1 MPHRTHVALSFA
13 LVGALAVG
21 ALSAPTTL
29 AADTAMAAQQGN
41 VQALAVAGPTR
52 DVPTQHL
59 RLWPGSTALVPGQA
73 VMFEALSDT
82 SPVDHSE
89 LTWTSSDTSILAVD
103 DKGFV
108 TAIGEGEATISVKR
122 RGEPTDVAAVP
133 VRVHAVSE
141 ETGIELSASS
151 MVSTVGRPMF
161 LNALLAPSLR
171 GSRVEWA
178 LSSASLGSIA
188 PDEGESTAI
197 FTPSMQAGVG
207 TLTATVTT
215 PAGLVKTVTVTV
227 DVLAD
232 DTGDFVMDDSGV
244 LIAYR
249 GADAEVDIPA
259 GVSAIDSRAF
269 SDTTLRTV
277 RIPAS
282 VRRIDDEAFYGT
294 GLEEIIF
301 QDDEAAPSELA
312 VLGSRVFSNTNVQTL
327 TLPRSLVTINRDA
340 FADMSKL
347 SSVHLG
353 PKVAADQ
360 LVGSF
365 ANTPELTRI
374 QVDAGNPNYES
385 LDGVLYTRDHTHLI
399 AYPAA
404 KNSGGAYTVSSG
416 TTDIDD
422 LAFLGAQNES
432 VTFPDTLRRVGDQSF
447 EGATLTTLT
456 LPDGFE
462 TMGAS
467 AFWQMPALVSV
478 DLGGATG
485 VSTNAFRYDAALSE
499 VTFRPDLGRLT
510 SIGEGAFVGIS
521 ATTITIPDTVSTI
534 AEEAFSKNPA
544 LTSFH
549 VGASLN
555 YLGDYALG
563 ENDNLAT
570 LSVSPANASFVVDDG
585 ALYHNDSSVRTLVR
599 YAPASSDSEATVA
612 AGTTTVGA
620 GAFENATSL
629 RRVILPE
636 GLTTIS
642 DEAFDGCANL
652 VDMAIPTSVEV
663 ARGLT
668 GTGLDT
674 IELGAQVRDLSL
686 TPRGARSVRHLIVRG
701 GIDGTFYSEGT
712 SEGGRPESAFFG
724 EGMTSFTFWGEMPRV
739 LVLPATA
746 TKVALAEGMAPEL
759 KADTSIY
766 VASAEGTS
774 AWTIATAAMES
785 AGYDASRLSVYEAP
799 TLGVS
804 GAGIAEAG
812 AGYALTVSPEV
823 PATVEITAGGGVAT
837 GREARVVR
845 VGANTTETLLQDWT
859 AMTDAAEEKASTLT
873 YTFTPSL
880 TDSELRVDVRDASG
894 IQQSATVSVT
904 VNRVLPPLPLPDPND
919 DPAPAPVEDP
929 DPTGAKPSPVIVDDP
944 NPAPAPSQA
953 PGPAPS
959 QTPAPAPSQTPA
971 PAPSQTS
978 IPQQQTGE
986 WVWGAR
992 GWWYR
997 YADGSYPAGT
1007 AVTIGG
1013 RVYRFDAAGY
1023 MRVGWVRENGAWY
1036 YHLRSGVQ
1044 ASGWVLDGGSWYYLT
1059 PGSGTMATGWVRSGG
1074 SWYYVTPGSG
1084 AMSTGWVN
1092 DGWDWYRFTDSGQ
1105 WVE

>member
-1 MPHRTHVALSFA
+1 MSHRTHVALSFA

-52 DVPTQHL
+52 DVPTQHM

-73 VMFEALSDT
+73 VMFEALSDA

-89 LTWTSSDTSILAVD
+89 LTWTSSDTSILAVS
-103 DKGFV
+103 DKGLV

-122 RGEPTDVAAVP
+122 RAEPTDVAAVP

-141 ETGIELSASS
+141 EAGIELPASS
-151 MVSTVGRPMF
+151 MVSTVGKPLF

-188 PDEGESTAI
+188 PDEGEPTAI

-207 TLTATVTT
+207 TLTVTVTT
-215 PAGLVKTVTVTV
+215 PAGVVKTVTVTV

-259 GVSAIDSRAF
+259 GVSVIDSHAF
-269 SDTTLRTV
+269 SDATLRTV

-282 VRRIDDEAFYGT
+282 VRRIDNEAFYGT

-312 VLGSRVFSNTNVQTL
+312 ELGSRVFSNTNVQTL
-327 TLPRSLVTINRDA
+327 TLPRSLVTINGDA

-347 SSVHLG
+347 ASVHLG
-353 PKVAADQ
+353 PEVAADQ

-365 ANTPELTRI
+365 ANTPELARI

-404 KNSGGAYTVSSG
+404 KNAGGAYTVASG

-447 EGATLTTLT
+447 EGTALTTLT

-485 VSTNAFRYDAALSE
+485 VSTSAFRYDAALSE

-521 ATTITIPDTVSTI
+521 ATTVTIPDTVSTI

-555 YLGDYALG
+555 SLGDYALG

-570 LSVSPANASFVVDDG
+570 LSVSPDNASFVVDSG
-585 ALYHNDSSVRTLVR
+585 ALYHNDLSARTLVR
-599 YAPASSDSEATVA
+599 YAPASSASEATVA
-612 AGTTTVGA
+612 AGTTAVGA

-636 GLTTIS
+636 GLTAIG

-652 VDMAIPTSVEV
+652 VDMAIPDSVEV

-746 TKVALAEGMAPEL
+746 TQVTLAEGMAPEL

-804 GAGIAEAG
+804 GTGIAEAG
-812 AGYALTVSPEV
+812 VGYTLVVSPGA
-823 PATVEITAGGGVAT
+823 PATVEITTGGGVAT

-859 AMTDAAEEKASTLT
+859 AMTDAAEEKASTLI

-919 DPAPAPVEDP
+919 DPTPAPVEDP
-929 DPTGAKPSPVIVDDP
+929 DPTGAKPSPVIDDDP
-944 NPAPAPSQA
+944 QPVPAPSQT
-953 PGPAPS
+953 PVPAPS
-959 QTPAPAPSQTPA
+959 QTPAPAPSQTPGPAPSQPPGPAPSQPPGPAPSQPPA

-978 IPQQQTGE
+978 IPQRQTGE

-997 YADGSYPAGT
+997 YADGSYPVGT

-1023 MRVGWVRENGAWY
+1023 MRVGWVRDNG
-1036 YHLRSGVQ
+1036 V
-1044 ASGWVLDGGSWYYLT
+1044 
-1059 PGSGTMATGWVRSGG
+1059 
-1074 SWYYVTPGSG
+1074 
-1084 AMSTGWVN
+1084 
-1092 DGWDWYRFTDSGQ
+1092 
-1105 WVE
+1105 

>member
-41 VQALAVAGPTR
+41 VQALAVAGPIR
-52 DVPTQHL
+52 DVPTQHM

-73 VMFEALSDT
+73 VMFEALSDA

-89 LTWTSSDTSILAVD
+89 LTWTSSDTSILAVS
-103 DKGFV
+103 DKGLV

-122 RGEPTDVAAVP
+122 RTEPTDVAAVP

-141 ETGIELSASS
+141 EAGIELPASS
-151 MVSTVGRPMF
+151 MVSTVGKPLF

-178 LSSASLGSIA
+178 LSSASMGSIA
-188 PDEGESTAI
+188 PDEGEPTAI

-207 TLTATVTT
+207 TLTVTVTT
-215 PAGLVKTVTVTV
+215 PAGVVKTVTVTV

-259 GVSAIDSRAF
+259 GVSAIDSHAF
-269 SDTTLRTV
+269 SDATLRTV

-282 VRRIDDEAFYGT
+282 VRRIDNEAFYGT

-312 VLGSRVFSNTNVQTL
+312 ELGSRVFSNTNVQTL

-422 LAFLGAQNES
+422 FAFLGAQNES

-447 EGATLTTLT
+447 EGAALTTLT

-485 VSTNAFRYDAALSE
+485 VSTNAFRYDAALRE

-521 ATTITIPDTVSTI
+521 ATTVTIPDTVSTI

-549 VGASLN
+549 VGASLSS
-555 YLGDYALG
+555 LGDYALG

-570 LSVSPANASFVVDDG
+570 LSVSPDNASFIVDSG

-599 YAPASSDSEATVA
+599 YAPANSGSEVTVA
-612 AGTTTVGA
+612 AGTTAVGA

-636 GLTTIS
+636 GLTAIG

-652 VDMAIPTSVEV
+652 VDMAIPDSVEV

-674 IELGAQVRDLSL
+674 IELGTQVRDLSL

-746 TKVALAEGMAPEL
+746 TQVTLAEGMAPDL

-804 GAGIAEAG
+804 GTGIAEAG
-812 AGYALTVSPEV
+812 VGYTLVVSPGA

-859 AMTDAAEEKASTLT
+859 AMTDAAEEKASTLI

-929 DPTGAKPSPVIVDDP
+929 DPTGAKPSPVIDDDP
-944 NPAPAPSQA
+944 QPVPAPSQT

-959 QTPAPAPSQTPA
+959 QTPGPAPSQTPGPAPSQPPGPAPSQPPA

-978 IPQQQTGE
+978 IPQRQTGE

-997 YADGSYPAGT
+997 YADGSYPVGT

-1023 MRVGWVRENGAWY
+1023 MRVGWVRDNG
-1036 YHLRSGVQ
+1036 V
-1044 ASGWVLDGGSWYYLT
+1044 
-1059 PGSGTMATGWVRSGG
+1059 
-1074 SWYYVTPGSG
+1074 
-1084 AMSTGWVN
+1084 
-1092 DGWDWYRFTDSGQ
+1092 
-1105 WVE
+1105 

>member
-1 MPHRTHVALSFA
+1 MSHRTHVALSFA

-73 VMFEALSDT
+73 VMFEALSDA

-89 LTWTSSDTSILAVD
+89 LTWTSSDTSILAVS
-103 DKGFV
+103 DKGLV

-122 RGEPTDVAAVP
+122 RTEPTDVAAVP

-141 ETGIELSASS
+141 EAGIELSASS
-151 MVSTVGRPMF
+151 MVSTVGKPLF

-178 LSSASLGSIA
+178 LSSASMGSIA
-188 PDEGESTAI
+188 PDEGEPTAI

-207 TLTATVTT
+207 TLTVTVTT
-215 PAGLVKTVTVTV
+215 PAGVVKTVTVTV

-259 GVSAIDSRAF
+259 GVSAIDSHAF
-269 SDTTLRTV
+269 SDATLRTV

-282 VRRIDDEAFYGT
+282 VRRIDNEAFYGT

-312 VLGSRVFSNTNVQTL
+312 ELGSRVFSNTNVQTL

-447 EGATLTTLT
+447 EEATLTTLT

-485 VSTNAFRYDAALSE
+485 VSTNAFRYDAALRE

-521 ATTITIPDTVSTI
+521 ATTVTIPDTVSTI

-549 VGASLN
+549 VGASLSS
-555 YLGDYALG
+555 LGDYALG

-570 LSVSPANASFVVDDG
+570 LSVSPDNASFIVDSG

-599 YAPASSDSEATVA
+599 YAPANSGSEVTVA
-612 AGTTTVGA
+612 AGTTAVGA

-636 GLTTIS
+636 GLTAIG

-652 VDMAIPTSVEV
+652 VDMAIPDSVEV

-674 IELGAQVRDLSL
+674 IELGTQVRDLSL

-746 TKVALAEGMAPEL
+746 TQVTLAEGMAPDL

-804 GAGIAEAG
+804 GTGIAEAG
-812 AGYALTVSPEV
+812 VGYTLVVSPGA

-859 AMTDAAEEKASTLT
+859 AMTDAAKEKASTLI

-894 IQQSATVSVT
+894 IQLSSTVT

-929 DPTGAKPSPVIVDDP
+929 DPTGAKPSPVIDDDP
-944 NPAPAPSQA
+944 Q
-953 PGPAPS
+953 
-959 QTPAPAPSQTPA
+959 PA

-978 IPQQQTGE
+978 IPQRQTGE

-997 YADGSYPAGT
+997 YADGSYPVGT

-1023 MRVGWVRENGAWY
+1023 MRVGWVRDNG
-1036 YHLRSGVQ
+1036 V
-1044 ASGWVLDGGSWYYLT
+1044 
-1059 PGSGTMATGWVRSGG
+1059 
-1074 SWYYVTPGSG
+1074 
-1084 AMSTGWVN
+1084 
-1092 DGWDWYRFTDSGQ
+1092 
-1105 WVE
+1105 

>member
-41 VQALAVAGPTR
+41 VQALAVASPTR

-73 VMFEALSDT
+73 VMFEALSDA

-89 LTWTSSDTSILAVD
+89 LTWTSSDTSILAVS
-103 DKGFV
+103 DKGLV

-122 RGEPTDVAAVP
+122 RTEPTDVAAVP

-141 ETGIELSASS
+141 EAGIELSASS
-151 MVSTVGRPMF
+151 MVSTVGKPLF

-178 LSSASLGSIA
+178 LSSASMGSIA
-188 PDEGESTAI
+188 PDEGEPTAI

-207 TLTATVTT
+207 TLTVTVTT
-215 PAGLVKTVTVTV
+215 PAGVVKTVTVTV

-259 GVSAIDSRAF
+259 GVSAIDSHAF
-269 SDTTLRTV
+269 SDATLRTV

-282 VRRIDDEAFYGT
+282 VRRIDNEAFYGT

-312 VLGSRVFSNTNVQTL
+312 ELGSRVFSNTNVQTL

-485 VSTNAFRYDAALSE
+485 VSTNAFRYDAALRE

-521 ATTITIPDTVSTI
+521 ATTVTIPDTVSTI

-549 VGASLN
+549 VGASLSS
-555 YLGDYALG
+555 LGDYALG

-570 LSVSPANASFVVDDG
+570 LSVSPDNASFIVDSG

-599 YAPASSDSEATVA
+599 YAPANSGSEVTVA
-612 AGTTTVGA
+612 AGTTAVGA

-636 GLTTIS
+636 GLTAIG

-652 VDMAIPTSVEV
+652 VDMAIPDSVEV

-674 IELGAQVRDLSL
+674 IELGTQVRDLSL

-746 TKVALAEGMAPEL
+746 TQVTLAEGMAPDL

-804 GAGIAEAG
+804 GTGIAEAG
-812 AGYALTVSPEV
+812 VGYTLVVSPGA

-859 AMTDAAEEKASTLT
+859 AMTDAAKEKASTLI

-894 IQQSATVSVT
+894 IQLSSTVT

-929 DPTGAKPSPVIVDDP
+929 DPTGAKPSPVIDDDP
-944 NPAPAPSQA
+944 Q
-953 PGPAPS
+953 
-959 QTPAPAPSQTPA
+959 PA

-978 IPQQQTGE
+978 IPQRQTGE

-997 YADGSYPAGT
+997 YADGSYPVGT

-1023 MRVGWVRENGAWY
+1023 MRVGWVRDNG
-1036 YHLRSGVQ
+1036 V
-1044 ASGWVLDGGSWYYLT
+1044 
-1059 PGSGTMATGWVRSGG
+1059 
-1074 SWYYVTPGSG
+1074 
-1084 AMSTGWVN
+1084 
-1092 DGWDWYRFTDSGQ
+1092 
-1105 WVE
+1105 

>member
-1 MPHRTHVALSFA
+1 MPHRNHVALSFA

-21 ALSAPTTL
+21 ALSAPAAF

-41 VQALAVAGPTR
+41 VQASAFAGPSR
-52 DVPTQHL
+52 DVPTRHL

-73 VMFEALSDT
+73 VMFEALSDM

-89 LTWTSSDTSILAVD
+89 LTWTSSDSSILTVD
-103 DKGFV
+103 DTGLV
-108 TAIGEGEATISVKR
+108 TAIGEGEATVTAKR
-122 RGEPTDVAAVP
+122 RTEPTDVSAVP

-141 ETGIELSASS
+141 EAGIELSASS
-151 MVSTVGRPMF
+151 MVSTVGKPMF

-207 TLTATVTT
+207 TLTVTVTVTT
-215 PAGLVKTVTVTV
+215 PAGVVKTVTVTV

-301 QDDEAAPSELA
+301 QDDEVAPSELA
-312 VLGSRVFSNTNVQTL
+312 ELGSRVFSNTNVQTL

-347 SSVHLG
+347 ASVHLG

-404 KNSGGAYTVSSG
+404 KNAGGAYTVASG

-447 EGATLTTLT
+447 EGAALTTLT

-485 VSTNAFRYDAALSE
+485 VSTNAFRYDAALRE
-499 VTFRPDLGRLT
+499 VTFRPDMGRLT

-521 ATTITIPDTVSTI
+521 ATTVTIPDTVSTI

-549 VGASLN
+549 VGASLSS
-555 YLGDYALG
+555 LGDYALA

-570 LSVSPANASFVVDDG
+570 LSVSPANASFIVDNG
-585 ALYHNDSSVRTLVR
+585 ALYHNDLSVRTLVR
-599 YAPASSDSEATVA
+599 YAPANSGSEVTVA
-612 AGTTTVGA
+612 AGTTAVGA

-629 RRVILPE
+629 RRVVLPE
-636 GLTTIS
+636 GLTVIG

-652 VDMAIPTSVEV
+652 VDMAIPASVEV

-701 GIDGTFYSEGT
+701 GMDGTFYSEGT
-712 SEGGRPESAFFG
+712 SEGSRPESAFFG

-746 TKVALAEGMAPEL
+746 TQVTLAEGIAPEL

-799 TLGVS
+799 TLTVS
-804 GAGIAEAG
+804 GTGVAEAEV
-812 AGYALTVSPEV
+812 GYTLAVSPGV
-823 PATVEITAGGGVAT
+823 PATVEIAAGGGVAT

-859 AMTDAAEEKASTLT
+859 AMTDAAKEKASTLI

-919 DPAPAPVEDP
+919 DPTPAPVEDP
-929 DPTGAKPSPVIVDDP
+929 DPTGAKPSPVIDDDP
-944 NPAPAPSQA
+944 QPAPAPSQI
-953 PGPAPS
+953 PV
-959 QTPAPAPSQTPA
+959 

-1044 ASGWVLDGGSWYYLT
+1044 ASGWVLDGGSWYY
-1059 PGSGTMATGWVRSGG
+1059 
-1074 SWYYVTPGSG
+1074 VTPGSG
-1084 AMSTGWVN
+1084 VMSTGWVS
-1092 DGWDWYRFTDSGQ
+1092 DGWAWYRCADSGQ